1 MDTGASK
8 VCLVAAA
15 VVVGGVA
22 AVIPSLVSRA
32 SSATVVPESLRMAP
46 AVGMPGA
53 PPTSMEGLR
62 QRITE
67 MERRMREQP
76 GDAAASV
83 LLADALL
90 WQARATVDGRAANR
104 AASILEDVLKS
115 DPGQYDAL
123 RLLGAVRL
131 SRHQFRD
138 ALDIGRRAR
147 DARPDDAWNYG
158 VIGDA
163 LIELGE
169 YDDAFDAF
177 DRMAA
182 LRPSADAYAR
192 ISYARELRGDVGGA
206 LTVMQMA
213 ANATPAHDVEA
224 KAWYVAHLG
233 ELYQQLGKPADAQR
247 EFRHAAFLFPD
258 YPHAMVGL
266 GKLKVGRGD
275 RAGARED
282 FLAQFKRT
290 PTLDLAARI
299 GDLYRSQGDAAQT
312 ERYYQIAE
320 ELAGPAIAQTEPA
333 FAMFLAERDRRLPE
347 ALRIAESVSTIR
359 HDIFTD
365 DALGWALYKAGRIP
379 EACAAAKRALRTGT
393 GDPRIREH
401 AAASC
406 QRAAT
411 GPPAT

>member
-1 MDTGASK
+1 METRASK
-8 VCLVAAA
+8 VWLVAAA
-15 VVVGGVA
+15 VVVGCVA
-22 AVIPSLVSRA
+22 AAIPSLVSRA
-32 SSATVVPESLRMAP
+32 SSPSAVGSVRMAP

-53 PPTSMEGLR
+53 PPTSIEGLH

-67 MERRMREQP
+67 MERRLREQP

-90 WQARATVDGRAANR
+90 RQQRATVDGRAANR
-104 AASILEDVLKS
+104 AASILEDVLKR
-115 DPGQYDAL
+115 DPGQYDVL

-138 ALDIGRRAR
+138 ALEIGRRAR

-163 LIELGE
+163 LLELGD
-169 YDDAFDAF
+169 YDDAYDAF

-182 LRPSADAYAR
+182 LRPNADAYAR
-192 ISYARELRGDVGGA
+192 ISYARELRGDIAGA

-224 KAWYVAHLG
+224 KAWSVAHVG
-233 ELYQQLGKPADAQR
+233 ELYLQLGKPDDAER
-247 EFRHAAFLFPD
+247 EFRHANFFFPD
-258 YPHAMVGL
+258 YPHAMIGL
-266 GKLKVGRGD
+266 AKLKVARGD

-299 GDLYRSQGDAAQT
+299 GDLYRAEGDAGQA

-333 FAMFLAERDRRLPE
+333 FAMFLAEHDRRLPD
-347 ALRIAESVSTIR
+347 ALRIAESVSAIR
-359 HDIFTD
+359 HDIFTA

-379 EACAAAKRALRTGT
+379 EACAAAKRALRTGS

-411 GPPAT
+411 GL

>member
-1 MDTGASK
+1 METRASK
-8 VCLVAAA
+8 VWLVAAA
-15 VVVGGVA
+15 VVVGCVA
-22 AVIPSLVSRA
+22 AAIPSLLSRA
-32 SSATVVPESLRMAP
+32 SAPSVVGSVRMAP

-53 PPTSMEGLR
+53 PPTSIEGLQ

-67 MERRMREQP
+67 MERRLREQP

-90 WQARATVDGRAANR
+90 RQQRATVDGRAANR
-104 AASILEDVLKS
+104 AASILEDVLKRE
-115 DPGQYDAL
+115 PGQYDAL

-163 LIELGE
+163 LLELGE
-169 YDDAFDAF
+169 YDDAYDAF

-182 LRPSADAYAR
+182 LRPNADAYAR
-192 ISYARELRGDVGGA
+192 ISYARELRGDIAGA

-224 KAWYVAHLG
+224 KAWYVAHVG
-233 ELYQQLGKPADAQR
+233 ELYLQLVKPDDAER
-247 EFRHAAFLFPD
+247 EFRHATFYFPD
-258 YPHAMVGL
+258 YPHAMIGL
-266 GKLKVGRGD
+266 AKLKVARGD
-275 RAGARED
+275 RSGARED

-299 GDLYRSQGDAAQT
+299 GDLFRAEGDAGQA
-312 ERYYQIAE
+312 ERYYQLAE

-333 FAMFLAERDRRLPE
+333 FAMFLAERDRKLPE
-347 ALRIAESVSTIR
+347 ALRIAESVSAIR

-379 EACAAAKRALRTGT
+379 AACAAARRALRTGS

-411 GPPAT
+411 GHPST

>member
-1 MDTGASK
+1 METRASK
-8 VCLVAAA
+8 VWLVAAA
-15 VVVGGVA
+15 VVVGCVA
-22 AVIPSLVSRA
+22 AAIPSLLSRA
-32 SSATVVPESLRMAP
+32 SAPSVVGSVRMAP

-53 PPTSMEGLR
+53 PPTSIEGLQ

-67 MERRMREQP
+67 MEKRLREQP

-90 WQARATVDGRAANR
+90 RQQRATVDGRAANR
-104 AASILEDVLKS
+104 AASILEDVLKRE
-115 DPGQYDAL
+115 PGQYDAL

-163 LIELGE
+163 LLELGE
-169 YDDAFDAF
+169 YDDAYDAF

-182 LRPSADAYAR
+182 LRPNADAYAR
-192 ISYARELRGDVGGA
+192 ISYARELRGDIAGA

-224 KAWYVAHLG
+224 KAWYVAHVG
-233 ELYQQLGKPADAQR
+233 ELYLQLVKPDDAER
-247 EFRHAAFLFPD
+247 EFRHATFYFPD
-258 YPHAMVGL
+258 YPHAMIGL
-266 GKLKVGRGD
+266 AKLKVARGD
-275 RAGARED
+275 RSGARED

-299 GDLYRSQGDAAQT
+299 GDLFRAEGDAGQA
-312 ERYYQIAE
+312 ERYYQLAE

-333 FAMFLAERDRRLPE
+333 FAMFLAERDRKLPE
-347 ALRIAESVSTIR
+347 ALHIAESVSAIR

-379 EACAAAKRALRTGT
+379 EACAAAKRALRTGS
-393 GDPRIREH
+393 GDPRIHEH

-411 GPPAT
+411 GHPST

>member
-1 MDTGASK
+1 METRASK
-8 VCLVAAA
+8 VWLVAAA
-15 VVVGGVA
+15 VVVGCVA
-22 AVIPSLVSRA
+22 AAIPSLLSRA
-32 SSATVVPESLRMAP
+32 SAPSVVGSVRMAP

-53 PPTSMEGLR
+53 PPTSIEGLQ

-67 MERRMREQP
+67 MEKRLREQP

-90 WQARATVDGRAANR
+90 RQQRATVDGRAANR
-104 AASILEDVLKS
+104 AASILEDVLKRE
-115 DPGQYDAL
+115 PGQYDAL

-163 LIELGE
+163 LLELGE
-169 YDDAFDAF
+169 YDDAYDAF

-182 LRPSADAYAR
+182 LRPNADAYAR
-192 ISYARELRGDVGGA
+192 ISYARELRGDIAGA

-224 KAWYVAHLG
+224 KAWYVAHVG
-233 ELYQQLGKPADAQR
+233 ELYLQLVKPDDAER
-247 EFRHAAFLFPD
+247 EFRHATFYFPD
-258 YPHAMVGL
+258 YPHAMIGL
-266 GKLKVGRGD
+266 AKLKVARGD
-275 RAGARED
+275 RSGARED

-299 GDLYRSQGDAAQT
+299 GDLFRAEGDAGQA
-312 ERYYQIAE
+312 ERYYQLAE

-333 FAMFLAERDRRLPE
+333 FAMFLAERDRKLPE
-347 ALRIAESVSTIR
+347 ALHIAESVSAIR

-379 EACAAAKRALRTGT
+379 EACAAAKRALRTGS
-393 GDPRIREH
+393 GDPRIHEH

>member
-1 MDTGASK
+1 METRASK
-8 VCLVAAA
+8 VWLVAAA
-15 VVVGGVA
+15 VVVGCVA
-22 AVIPSLVSRA
+22 AAIPSLLSRA
-32 SSATVVPESLRMAP
+32 SAPSVVGSVRMAP

-53 PPTSMEGLR
+53 PPTSIEGLQ

-67 MERRMREQP
+67 MERRLREQP

-90 WQARATVDGRAANR
+90 RQQRATVDGRAANR
-104 AASILEDVLKS
+104 AASILEDVLKRE
-115 DPGQYDAL
+115 PGQYDAL

-163 LIELGE
+163 LLELGE
-169 YDDAFDAF
+169 YDDAYDAF

-182 LRPSADAYAR
+182 LRPNADAYAR
-192 ISYARELRGDVGGA
+192 ISYARELRGDIAGA

-224 KAWYVAHLG
+224 KAWYVAHVG
-233 ELYQQLGKPADAQR
+233 ELYLQLVKPDDAER
-247 EFRHAAFLFPD
+247 EFRHATFYFPD
-258 YPHAMVGL
+258 YPHAMIGL
-266 GKLKVGRGD
+266 AKLKVARGD
-275 RAGARED
+275 RSGARED

-299 GDLYRSQGDAAQT
+299 GDLFRAEGDAGQA
-312 ERYYQIAE
+312 ERYYQLAE

-333 FAMFLAERDRRLPE
+333 FAMFLAERDRKLPE
-347 ALRIAESVSTIR
+347 ALRIAESVSAIR

-379 EACAAAKRALRTGT
+379 EACAAARRALRTGS

-411 GPPAT
+411 GHPST

>member
-1 MDTGASK
+1 METRASK
-8 VCLVAAA
+8 VWLVAAA
-15 VVVGGVA
+15 VVVGCVA
-22 AVIPSLVSRA
+22 AAIPSLLSRA
-32 SSATVVPESLRMAP
+32 SAPSVVGSVRMAP

-53 PPTSMEGLR
+53 PPTSIEGLQ

-67 MERRMREQP
+67 MEKRLREQP

-90 WQARATVDGRAANR
+90 RQQRATVDGRAANR
-104 AASILEDVLKS
+104 AASILEDVLKRE
-115 DPGQYDAL
+115 PGQYDAL

-163 LIELGE
+163 LLELGE
-169 YDDAFDAF
+169 YDDAYDAF

-182 LRPSADAYAR
+182 LRPNADAYAR
-192 ISYARELRGDVGGA
+192 ISYARELRGDIAGA

-224 KAWYVAHLG
+224 KAWYVAHVG
-233 ELYQQLGKPADAQR
+233 ELYLQLVKPDDAER
-247 EFRHAAFLFPD
+247 EFRHATFYFPD
-258 YPHAMVGL
+258 YPHAMIGL
-266 GKLKVGRGD
+266 AKLKVARGD
-275 RAGARED
+275 RSGARED

-299 GDLYRSQGDAAQT
+299 GDLFRAEGDAGQA
-312 ERYYQIAE
+312 ERYYQLAE

-333 FAMFLAERDRRLPE
+333 FAMFLAERDRKLPE
-347 ALRIAESVSTIR
+347 ALRIAESVSAIR

-379 EACAAAKRALRTGT
+379 EACAAAKRALRTGS

-411 GPPAT
+411 GHPST

>member
-1 MDTGASK
+1 METRASK
-8 VCLVAAA
+8 VWLVAAA
-15 VVVGGVA
+15 VVVGCVA
-22 AVIPSLVSRA
+22 AAIPSLLSRA
-32 SSATVVPESLRMAP
+32 SAPSVVGSVRMAP

-53 PPTSMEGLR
+53 PPTSIEGLQ

-67 MERRMREQP
+67 MEKRLREQP

-90 WQARATVDGRAANR
+90 RQQRATVDGRAANR
-104 AASILEDVLKS
+104 AASILEDVLKRE
-115 DPGQYDAL
+115 PGQYDAL

-163 LIELGE
+163 LLELGE
-169 YDDAFDAF
+169 YDDAYDAF

-182 LRPSADAYAR
+182 LRPNADAYAR
-192 ISYARELRGDVGGA
+192 ISYARELRGDIAGA

-224 KAWYVAHLG
+224 KAWYVAHVG
-233 ELYQQLGKPADAQR
+233 ELYLQLVKPDDAER
-247 EFRHAAFLFPD
+247 EFRHATFYFPD
-258 YPHAMVGL
+258 YPHAMIGL
-266 GKLKVGRGD
+266 AKLKVARGD
-275 RAGARED
+275 RSGAREA

-299 GDLYRSQGDAAQT
+299 GDLFRAEGDAGQA
-312 ERYYQIAE
+312 ERYYQLAE

-333 FAMFLAERDRRLPE
+333 FAMFLAERDRKLPE
-347 ALRIAESVSTIR
+347 ALRIAESVSAIR

-379 EACAAAKRALRTGT
+379 EACAAAKRALRTGS

-411 GPPAT
+411 GHPST

>member
-1 MDTGASK
+1 METRASK
-8 VCLVAAA
+8 VWLVAAA
-15 VVVGGVA
+15 VVVGCVA
-22 AVIPSLVSRA
+22 AAIPSLVSRA
-32 SSATVVPESLRMAP
+32 SSRRVVRSVRMEP

-53 PPTSMEGLR
+53 PPTSIEGLQ

-67 MERRMREQP
+67 MERRLREQP

-90 WQARATVDGRAANR
+90 RQQRATVDGRAANR
-104 AASILEDVLKS
+104 AASILEDALKR

-163 LIELGE
+163 LLELGE
-169 YDDAFDAF
+169 YDDAYDAF

-182 LRPSADAYAR
+182 LRPNADAYAR
-192 ISYARELRGDVGGA
+192 ISYARELRGDIAGA

-224 KAWYVAHLG
+224 KAWYVAHVG
-233 ELYQQLGKPADAQR
+233 ELYLQLGKPDDAER
-247 EFRHAAFLFPD
+247 EFRHATFFFPD
-258 YPHAMVGL
+258 YPHATIGL
-266 GKLKVGRGD
+266 AKLKVARGD
-275 RAGARED
+275 RVGARED

-299 GDLYRSQGDAAQT
+299 GDLYRAEGDAGQA
-312 ERYYQIAE
+312 ERYYQLAE

-333 FAMFLAERDRRLPE
+333 FAIFLAERDRKLPE
-347 ALRIAESVSTIR
+347 ALRIAESVSAIR

-379 EACAAAKRALRTGT
+379 EACAAAKRALRTGS

-411 GPPAT
+411 GL

>member
-1 MDTGASK
+1 METRASK
-8 VCLVAAA
+8 VWLVAAA
-15 VVVGGVA
+15 VVVGCVA
-22 AVIPSLVSRA
+22 AAIPSLLSRA
-32 SSATVVPESLRMAP
+32 SAPSVVGSVRMAP

-53 PPTSMEGLR
+53 PPTSIEGLQ

-67 MERRMREQP
+67 MERRLREQP

-90 WQARATVDGRAANR
+90 RQQRATVDGRAANR
-104 AASILEDVLKS
+104 AASILEDVLKRE
-115 DPGQYDAL
+115 PGQYDAL

-163 LIELGE
+163 LLELGE
-169 YDDAFDAF
+169 YDDAYDAF

-182 LRPSADAYAR
+182 LRPNADAYAR
-192 ISYARELRGDVGGA
+192 ISYARELRGDIAGA

-224 KAWYVAHLG
+224 KAWYVAHVG
-233 ELYQQLGKPADAQR
+233 ELYLQLVKPDDAER
-247 EFRHAAFLFPD
+247 EFRHATFYFPD
-258 YPHAMVGL
+258 YPHAMIGL
-266 GKLKVGRGD
+266 AKLKVARGD
-275 RAGARED
+275 RSGARED

-299 GDLYRSQGDAAQT
+299 GDLFRAEGDAGQA
-312 ERYYQIAE
+312 ERYYQLAE

-333 FAMFLAERDRRLPE
+333 FAMFLAERDRKLPE
-347 ALRIAESVSTIR
+347 ALRIAESVSAIR

-379 EACAAAKRALRTGT
+379 EACAAAKRALRTGS

-411 GPPAT
+411 GHPST

>member
-1 MDTGASK
+1 METRASK
-8 VCLVAAA
+8 VWLVAAA
-15 VVVGGVA
+15 VVVGCVA
-22 AVIPSLVSRA
+22 AAIPSLVSRA
-32 SSATVVPESLRMAP
+32 SSPSVVRSVRMEP

-53 PPTSMEGLR
+53 PPTSIEGLQ

-67 MERRMREQP
+67 MERRLREQP

-90 WQARATVDGRAANR
+90 RQQRATVDGRAANR
-104 AASILEDVLKS
+104 AASILEDVLKR

-138 ALDIGRRAR
+138 ALEIGRRAR

-163 LIELGE
+163 LLELGE
-169 YDDAFDAF
+169 YDNAYDAF

-182 LRPSADAYAR
+182 LRPNADAYAR
-192 ISYARELRGDVGGA
+192 ISYARELRGDTAGA

-224 KAWYVAHLG
+224 KAWYVAHVG
-233 ELYQQLGKPADAQR
+233 ELYLQLGKPYDAAR
-247 EFRHAAFLFPD
+247 EFHHATFFFPD
-258 YPHAMVGL
+258 YPHATIGL
-266 GKLKVGRGD
+266 AKLKVARGD

-299 GDLYRSQGDAAQT
+299 GDLYRAEGDAGQA

-333 FAMFLAERDRRLPE
+333 FAMFLAERDRKIPE
-347 ALRIAESVSTIR
+347 ALRIAESVSAIR

-379 EACAAAKRALRTGT
+379 EACAAAKRALRTGS

-411 GPPAT
+411 GL

>member
-1 MDTGASK
+1 MAISTSK
-8 VCLVAAA
+8 IWVVAAA
-15 VVVGGVA
+15 AVAGGAAA
-22 AVIPSLVSRA
+22 AVPALFSRA
-32 SSATVVPESLRMAP
+32 SSARVVVESVRMPP

-53 PPTSMEGLR
+53 PPTSSDGLR

-67 MERRMREQP
+67 MEQRLREQP
-76 GDAAASV
+76 GDASASV

-90 WQARATVDGRAANR
+90 RQARAAVDSRAANR
-104 AASILEDVLKS
+104 AASILEDVLKA

-131 SRHQFRD
+131 SRHQFRE
-138 ALDIGRRAR
+138 ALEIGRRAR

-169 YDDAFDAF
+169 YDQAYSAF
-177 DRMAA
+177 DRMVA

-192 ISYARELRGDVGGA
+192 VSYARELRGDVVGA
-206 LTVMQMA
+206 LRVMQMA
-213 ANATPAHDVEA
+213 ARATPAHDVEA
-224 KAWYVAHLG
+224 KAWYVAHIG
-233 ELYQQLGKPADAQR
+233 ELHLQLGQLAEAER
-247 EFRHAAFLFPD
+247 EFHHAAFFFPD
-258 YPHAMVGL
+258 YPHAMIGL
-266 GKLKVGRGD
+266 AKLKLARGD
-275 RAGARED
+275 RVAARED

-290 PTLDLAARI
+290 ATLDLAARI
-299 GDLYRSQGDAAQT
+299 GDLYKAEGDDGQA
-312 ERYYQIAE
+312 EHYYQIAE
-320 ELAGPAIAQTEPA
+320 ELAGPSIAQTEPA
-333 FAMFLAERDRRLPE
+333 FAMFLAERDRKLPE
-347 ALRIAESVSTIR
+347 ALRLAESVSAIR

-393 GDPRIREH
+393 GDPRIRQH

-406 QRAAT
+406 GRAAT
-411 GPPAT
+411 GL

>member
-1 MDTGASK
+1 METRASK
-8 VCLVAAA
+8 VWLVAAA
-15 VVVGGVA
+15 VVVGCVA
-22 AVIPSLVSRA
+22 AAIPSLLSRA
-32 SSATVVPESLRMAP
+32 SAPSVVGSVRMAP

-53 PPTSMEGLR
+53 PPTSIEGLQ

-67 MERRMREQP
+67 MERRLREQP

-90 WQARATVDGRAANR
+90 RQQRATVDGRPANR
-104 AASILEDVLKS
+104 AASILEDVLKRE
-115 DPGQYDAL
+115 PGQYDAL

-163 LIELGE
+163 LLELGE
-169 YDDAFDAF
+169 YDDAYDAF

-182 LRPSADAYAR
+182 LRPNADAYAR
-192 ISYARELRGDVGGA
+192 ISYARELRGDIAGA

-224 KAWYVAHLG
+224 KAWYVAHVG
-233 ELYQQLGKPADAQR
+233 ELYLQLVKPDDAER
-247 EFRHAAFLFPD
+247 EFRHATFFFPD
-258 YPHAMVGL
+258 YPHAMIGL
-266 GKLKVGRGD
+266 AKLKVARGD

-299 GDLYRSQGDAAQT
+299 GDLYRAEGDAGQA
-312 ERYYQIAE
+312 ERYYQLAE

-333 FAMFLAERDRRLPE
+333 FAMFLAERDRKLPE
-347 ALRIAESVSTIR
+347 ALRIAELVSAIR

-379 EACAAAKRALRTGT
+379 EACAAAKRALRTGS

-411 GPPAT
+411 GHPST